1 MDIFMATIYS
11 ARHLLI
17 CTQLAALWK
26 IVAHGRFLHRLK
38 GEVELESRHPAVS
51 QDFVHDRYG
60 RGQKG
65 ASTER
70 SELLIQIRVKAGKLT
85 KSNKLFATGEDKWQ
99 VKLQEWGGVL

>member
-1 MDIFMATIYS
+1 MATIYS

-60 RGQKG
+60 RVQKV
-65 ASTER
+65 ASTEQ
-70 SELLIQIRVKAGKLT
+70 SELPIQIRAKAEKLT
-85 KSNKLFATGEDKWQ
+85 TSNNLFATREDQWQ
-99 VKLQEWGGVL
+99 VKLQEWERLL

>member
-60 RGQKG
+60 RVQKG
-65 ASTER
+65 APTER
-70 SELLIQIRVKAGKLT
+70 SELLIQIRAKAAKLPT
-85 KSNKLFATGEDKWQ
+85 PNKLVSTRQDQWQ
-99 VKLQEWGGVL
+99 EKLQEWEGV

>member
-1 MDIFMATIYS
+1 MATIYS

-38 GEVELESRHPAVS
+38 GEVELESRLPAVS

-60 RGQKG
+60 RVQKG

-70 SELLIQIRVKAGKLT
+70 SELLIQIRVKAEKLT
-85 KSNKLFATGEDKWQ
+85 TSNKLFATREDQWQ
-99 VKLQEWGGVL
+99 VKLQEWERLL